1 MKSVRELKQTVMQR
15 LRYSWGENAAVFFL
29 TAGGIS
35 AALLIWTMIIDYMR
49 MDGMTAAAKS
59 FIGISDG
66 GAIAVTVIIA
76 VIFIFI
82 AEPFRYGVKWYR
94 LQQIRGN
101 SVHARSIFSCYG
113 SWKRAGQILKLNLCL
128 FARRLYFTLPLA
140 AILVFGLYLVHTIQ
154 TAGSGAAYVA
164 AAAAVLLLTGG
175 VICAAAALNC
185 RFAAAAYLFV
195 LHPDASVKEIIEKSV
210 RIAKGKTDYLTEAV
224 LSSARWLPFCV
235 LIFPAVFVL
244 PYMRM
249 MYTAAVNEMIVSY
262 ENDADGGENTEKQD
276 RDGKRVT
283 VVAE

>member
-1 MKSVRELKQTVMQR
+1 MIPVKELKQNVKRRM
-15 LRYSWGENAAVFFL
+15 RYCWGENAAIFFI
-29 TAGGIS
+29 TAGGVSAAALAWLLAADFLRTAGIAEAS
-35 AALLIWTMIIDYMR
+35 RRRIDLTDGATLAVTAAALLILYI
-49 MDGMTAAAKS
+49 
-59 FIGISDG
+59 
-66 GAIAVTVIIA
+66 
-76 VIFIFI
+76 I

-94 LQQIRGN
+94 LQQVRGN
-101 SVHARSIFSCYG
+101 SVHARSLFSCYG
-113 SWKRAGQILKLNLCL
+113 SWKRAGQILKLNFCL

-154 TAGSGAAYVA
+154 TAGSGAAY

-175 VICAAAALNC
+175 VICAAAAFNC
-185 RFAAAAYLFV
+185 RFASAAYLFV
-195 LHPDASVKEIIEKSV
+195 LDPDASVKEIIEKSV

-235 LIFPAVFVL
+235 LIFPAVFVI

>member
-1 MKSVRELKQTVMQR
+1 MKSVKELKQTVKLR

-35 AALLIWTMIIDYMR
+35 AAMLIWAMIIDYMR
-49 MDGMTAAAKS
+49 MDGITAVPKS

-76 VIFIFI
+76 VLFIFVS
-82 AEPFRYGVKWYR
+82 EPFRYGVKWYR

-113 SWKRAGQILKLNLCL
+113 SWKRAGQIFKLNLCL
-128 FARRLYFTLPLA
+128 FVRRLYFTLPLA
-140 AILVFGLYLVHTIQ
+140 AMLVLGLYLVRTIQ
-154 TAGSGAAYVA
+154 TAGSGAAYAA
-164 AAAAVLLLTGG
+164 AAAAVLLTGG
-175 VICAAAALNC
+175 VICAAAAFNC
-185 RFAAAAYLFV
+185 RFAAAEYLFA
-195 LHPDASVKEIIEKSV
+195 LDPDASVKDIIEKSV
-210 RIAKGKTDYLTEAV
+210 RIAKGKTDYLTETV
-224 LSSARWLPFCV
+224 LSSAKWLPFCV
-235 LIFPAVFVL
+235 LIFPAVFVF

-262 ENDADGGENTEKQD
+262 ENDAGSGEDAEKPD

>member
-1 MKSVRELKQTVMQR
+1 MKSVRELKQTVKQR
-15 LRYSWGENAAVFFL
+15 LRCSWGENTAVFFL

-35 AALLIWTMIIDYMR
+35 AAVLIWIMIIDYMR
-49 MDGMTAAAKS
+49 MDGITAAPKS
-59 FIGISDG
+59 FIDISDG
-66 GAIAVTVIIA
+66 GTAAVTVIIA
-76 VIFIFI
+76 ALFIFI

-113 SWKRAGQILKLNLCL
+113 SWKRAGQIFKLNLCL

-140 AILVFGLYLVHTIQ
+140 AMLVFGLYLVHTIQ
-154 TAGSGAAYVA
+154 TAGSGIAYGA
-164 AAAAVLLLTGG
+164 AAAAVLLLTGS
-175 VICAAAALNC
+175 VICAAAAFNC

-195 LHPDASVKEIIEKSV
+195 LDPNASAKEIVEKSV
-210 RIAKGKTDYLTEAV
+210 RMANGKTDYLTEAV

-235 LIFPAVFVL
+235 LIFPAIFVI
-244 PYMRM
+244 PYMKM

-262 ENDADGGENTEKQD
+262 ENDADSGENTEKPD